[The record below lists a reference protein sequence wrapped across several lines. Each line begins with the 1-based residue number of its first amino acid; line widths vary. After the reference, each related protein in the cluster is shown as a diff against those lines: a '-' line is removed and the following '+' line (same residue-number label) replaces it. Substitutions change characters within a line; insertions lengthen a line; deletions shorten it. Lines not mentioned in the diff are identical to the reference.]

1 LSTTSHPRQAVPPYE
16 KAFNDVARFTQGT
29 YVETVAGRIAR
40 FCSQAGLP
48 MIFWSLVML
57 VRLTRQHVAQ
67 AAGFVAVIIA
77 ALSLIGWWAELPV
90 AAHWAVKPL
99 AALYLVCV
107 GLAVTHDR

>member
-1 LSTTSHPRQAVPPYE
+1 MLKPSPDRKRSADDFLEPS
-16 KAFNDVARFTQGT
+16 DARG
-29 YVETVAGRIAR
+29 
-40 FCSQAGLP
+40 
-48 MIFWSLVML
+48 
-57 VRLTRQHVAQ
+57 LTRQHVAQ

-107 GLAVTHDR
+107 GLAVTHDRGR